1 MPSLGWCA
9 RRNLRKEQGY
19 RCYCNTVP
27 SLLRQEE
34 SQKRTGLPALLQ
46 WPMLPLS
53 CCARTRKQVPVQVPE
68 PRSRPPHPTPPKS
81 FDAIPLSGY
90 GTATTADERV
100 DRAAVLPYLLRRW
113 LLLWHV
119 WHEQQGV
126 VDTRHAAA
134 LHTSP
139 LPSAPPPSLLRW
151 TLLSA
156 AAPWSLQ
163 QLDGEEGTTALH
175 HLRTDNPVSTL
186 TSLQPSLQESH

>member
-1 MPSLGWCA
+1 MTNA
-9 RRNLRKEQGY
+9 VTR
-19 RCYCNTVP
+19 
-27 SLLRQEE
+27 LLRQEE
-34 SQKRTGLPALLQ
+34 SQKRTGLPVLLQ
-46 WPMLPLS
+46 WPMPSLA

-68 PRSRPPHPTPPKS
+68 WRSTPPPPSPPPPKS

-90 GTATTADERV
+90 GTTTSADERV
-100 DRAAVLPYLLRRW
+100 DWAAVLPYLLRRW

-186 TSLQPSLQESH
+186 TSLQPSLQKSH